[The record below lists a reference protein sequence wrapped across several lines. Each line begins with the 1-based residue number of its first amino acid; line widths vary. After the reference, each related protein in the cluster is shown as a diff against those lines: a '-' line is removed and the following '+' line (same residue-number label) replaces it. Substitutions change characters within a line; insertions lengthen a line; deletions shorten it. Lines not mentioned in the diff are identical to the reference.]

1 MEAHLVFL
9 QPMKVFYRV
18 FIFFYGLG
26 LRLAAL
32 FDEKAREFVAGR
44 RNIFTRI
51 ADAMKGNTRPVIWMH
66 CASLGEFEQGR
77 PVIEA
82 LRSEF
87 PHYRIFL
94 TFFSP
99 SGYRVR
105 KNYPGADDIFY
116 LPLDTKR
123 NARRFVRLVKPAV
136 ALFVKYEF
144 WHYYTQELK
153 KQQIPLLS
161 ISAIFRPGQYFFRK
175 TGSFNRRILRNVTHF
190 FVQNQQSVELLQSI
204 NLYNVTLSG
213 DTRFD
218 RVMQIARQASEV
230 EIAKAFKGNERVFA
244 VGSAWPDDLEVLLP
258 FINENRLKFIVAP
271 HEIHEQQIAD
281 FERALTVPS
290 IRYSQAAGQ
299 DLEAFSVLIIDNVG
313 LLSRLYRYGEFAYV
327 GGAFGKGLHNI
338 LEAACYGIPVLF
350 GNRNYEKFQEAVDL
364 TYRGGAFPV
373 ADYPDLKSKFEMLNT
388 PETFVLA
395 CEVSRQ
401 YVRENTGATD
411 KILDYLRNMLG
422 RS

>member
-1 MEAHLVFL
+1 
-9 QPMKVFYRV
+9 
-18 FIFFYGLG
+18 
-26 LRLAAL
+26 
-32 FDEKAREFVAGR
+32 
-44 RNIFTRI
+44 
-51 ADAMKGNTRPVIWMH
+51 
-66 CASLGEFEQGR
+66 
-77 PVIEA
+77 
-82 LRSEF
+82 
-87 PHYRIFL
+87 
-94 TFFSP
+94 
-99 SGYRVR
+99 
-105 KNYPGADDIFY
+105 
-116 LPLDTKR
+116 
-123 NARRFVRLVKPAV
+123 
-136 ALFVKYEF
+136 
-144 WHYYTQELK
+144 
-153 KQQIPLLS
+153 
-161 ISAIFRPGQYFFRK
+161 
-175 TGSFNRRILRNVTHF
+175 
-190 FVQNQQSVELLQSI
+190 
-204 NLYNVTLSG
+204 
-213 DTRFD
+213 
-218 RVMQIARQASEV
+218 
-230 EIAKAFKGNERVFA
+230 
-244 VGSAWPDDLEVLLP
+244 
-258 FINENRLKFIVAP
+258 
-271 HEIHEQQIAD
+271 
-281 FERALTVPS
+281 PS